1 MATLAVMI
9 GGAAINALAF
19 SGSNYLFSKLS
30 DYGEAERKRHDLA
43 MEDFQKARDEWNKE
57 RVKRLDFINKR
68 LREQQDARQTISNLE
83 DGNREYY
90 RVFGRKIKPLP
101 KEPVLTD
108 YYHPSKSQKKGEIA
122 FIIGGTTLVSYLAF
136 RYL

>member
-1 MATLAVMI
+1 MLI

-30 DYGEAERKRHDLA
+30 DHGKAERKRHDLA

-57 RVKRLDFINKR
+57 QVKRLDFINKR
-68 LREQQDARQTISNLE
+68 LREQQDAKQAISNLE
-83 DGNREYY
+83 DGMREYY
-90 RVFGRKIKPLP
+90 QVFGRRIKPLP
-101 KEPVLTD
+101 KEPVFSD
-108 YYHPSKSQKKGEIA
+108 YYHPSESQKKGEMA
-122 FIIGGTTLVSYLAF
+122 FIVLGTGLVSYIAY

>member
-30 DYGEAERKRHDLA
+30 DHGEAERKRHDLA
-43 MEDFQKARDEWNKE
+43 MENFQKARDEWNKE

-68 LREQQDARQTISNLE
+68 LREQQDARQAITNLE
-83 DGNREYY
+83 DGMREYY
-90 RVFGRKIKPLP
+90 QVFGRRIKPLSPQP
-101 KEPVLTD
+101 KFTD
-108 YYHPSKSQKKGEIA
+108 FYHPSETQKKGEMT
-122 FIIGGTTLVSYLAF
+122 FIVLGTGLVSYIAY